1 VTEDLRRGD
10 IVINPSAHGLLGKSL
25 FLVMELSGEARFS
38 RTEGFTFSQA
48 KIALLTA
55 RAGQGW
61 HGSVDPRY
69 LRKVDH
75 LPKLWPD
82 RFGNFSPEALLLLQN
97 AMVVAFETYQVVI
110 DSDHMYLPDF
120 TGERL
125 QKL

>member
-1 VTEDLRRGD
+1 MTEDLRSGD
-10 IVINPSAHGLLGKSL
+10 IVINPSAQGLFGKSL
-25 FLVMELSGEARFS
+25 FLVMGVSGEARFS

-48 KIALLTA
+48 KLVLLTA

-61 HGSVDPRY
+61 HGTVDPRY

-75 LPKLWPD
+75 LPNLRPD
-82 RFGNFSPEALLLLQN
+82 RFWSFSPETLLLLQN
-97 AMVVAFETYQVVI
+97 AIVVAFEVHEVVI
-110 DSDHMYLPDF
+110 DPDHMYLPDF